1 MSASGMS
8 RRLVTVTPVAT
19 VPPYASR
26 AAASAFVIDP
36 DPPRATG
43 QPWRWPLARIVY
55 TRLDRV
61 TRHVEHRAQQIL
73 GQLIESGGE
82 VTHGALPPLAV
93 GTQAGGGGFDRPI

>member
-1 MSASGMS
+1 M
-8 RRLVTVTPVAT
+8 
-19 VPPYASR
+19 
-26 AAASAFVIDP
+26 
-36 DPPRATG
+36 
-43 QPWRWPLARIVY
+43 
-55 TRLDRV
+55 